1 MNKSWFTIDFVC
13 FQFYRVRFNY
23 FALFTRRAFQVPSS
37 TPSLRRFLVVP
48 FPWFGGAKRRPV
60 RVTVSV
66 LLRTNSVPQP
76 LPTVQISLWVSHI
89 MSRSRVDFSINN
101 VREV

>member
-1 MNKSWFTIDFVC
+1 M
-13 FQFYRVRFNY
+13 
-23 FALFTRRAFQVPSS
+23 PSS

-48 FPWFGGAKRRPV
+48 CPWFGGAKRRPV

-66 LLRTNSVPQP
+66 PPRTNSVPRQQ
-76 LPTVQISLWVSHI
+76 PTVQISLWVSHI
-89 MSRSRVDFSINN
+89 MSRSRVDFSDQFHH